1 MRPGA
6 SIAAKRKTCLV
17 VLPQKQ
23 PHNSPV
29 QVEAEGQ
36 RAFARVFC
44 VEVLRVGT
52 PFFLLL
58 FFVLSYPQHCFVP
71 VKCARGSV

>member
-36 RAFARVFC
+36 RAFARVFLWRFC
-44 VEVLRVGT
+44 VSARL
-52 PFFLLL
+52 FFL
-58 FFVLSYPQHCFVP
+58 FFVLSYPQPRFVP